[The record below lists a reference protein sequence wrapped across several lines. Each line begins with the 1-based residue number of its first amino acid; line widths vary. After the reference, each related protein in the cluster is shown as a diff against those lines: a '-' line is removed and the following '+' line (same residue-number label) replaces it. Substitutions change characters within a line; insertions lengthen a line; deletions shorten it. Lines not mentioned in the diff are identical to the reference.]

1 VVCDAHHNRAKVY
14 VSFQIKFLGEG
25 GTGGS
30 PLFLKRGFP
39 PAFPTGD
46 SPGTQW
52 VMMIE
57 HKPESSGGEVTLSPC
72 EADGWRLGTTLSL
85 PDQPGELAAL
95 AGLVAKHE
103 ANMTCFA
110 YNRSEHP
117 GLVRVAATCVSA
129 SRAGAL
135 TDAFMEAGYLTP
147 SKEATDEASEEAT
160 LLDPEALLRVK
171 ISLVDKPGAL
181 AAFAEVLRR
190 HGANVMYLAYDVDEA
205 PGLAEMAMAT
215 ASATEVSGL
224 LGELNGLGYHY
235 HVTWQGGEGAID
247 EVVGLNEVETFLF
260 KLREVLPPDRLDALA
275 ELFRT
280 SDDMRRILLDF
291 RREAGGDDASLAAS
305 EVFTNILQFAATSL
319 GKTGARFMPQLTG
332 PLPLTDTVRMYMVA
346 CPTGANAYL
355 LEHGD
360 GYTLIDSGYGLYF
373 PDMMPWL
380 AARGFEP
387 SRIKDALFTHP
398 DADHAGWAAP
408 LEEEF
413 GTKLYMPALSRL
425 VFEQENRAAGGD
437 NRLHA
442 LNKAFTR
449 LVGRITELRSP
460 RTILPYPEDQ
470 GQEGEFPVIGRFMVG
485 DLELKI
491 LGSLGGHI
499 PAQVFIYAPAQGLL
513 FCGDYLLDV
522 ASLSDRAKSTLS
534 ISRYLMTSTNNDS
547 RLFGREMEHLKA
559 LMSGAQARLA
569 ASGRSAW
576 VFPGHGEFYTV
587 DEAGW

>member
-1 VVCDAHHNRAKVY
+1 MRPC
-14 VSFQIKFLGEG
+14 GEG
-25 GTGGS
+25 G
-30 PLFLKRGFP
+30 
-39 PAFPTGD
+39 
-46 SPGTQW
+46 
-52 VMMIE
+52 
-57 HKPESSGGEVTLSPC
+57 
-72 EADGWRLGTTLSL
+72 WRLATALSL
-85 PDQPGELAAL
+85 PDRPGELAAT
-95 AGLVAKHE
+95 AGLVAGHE
-103 ANMTCFA
+103 ANITHFA

-117 GLVRVAATCVSA
+117 GLVRLAATCVSA

-135 TDAFMEAGYLTP
+135 ADTLFEAGYLLATEKTTEED
-147 SKEATDEASEEAT
+147 SKEAAF
-160 LLDPEALLRVK
+160 LDPGALLRIKV
-171 ISLVDKPGAL
+171 SLVDRPGAL

-190 HGANVMYLAYDVDEA
+190 HEANVMYLAYDADET

-247 EVVGLNEVETFLF
+247 KVVGLNEVETFLF

-280 SDDMRRILLDF
+280 SDDMRRILLEF

-319 GKTGARFMPQLTG
+319 GKTGVRFMPQLTG
-332 PLPLTDTVRMYMVA
+332 PLPLTDTVRLYMIA

-355 LEHGD
+355 LEYGD

-373 PDMMPWL
+373 SDMKEWL
-380 AARGFEP
+380 AARGFNP

-408 LEEEF
+408 LEEEEF
-413 GTKLYMPALSRL
+413 GTRLYMPALSRL
-425 VFEQENRAAGGD
+425 VFDRENRAEGGD
-437 NRLHA
+437 NRLYA
-442 LNKAFTR
+442 LNGAFTR
-449 LVGRITELRSP
+449 LVNRITEMRPP
-460 RTILPYPEDQ
+460 RTILPYPADQ

-485 DLELKI
+485 DLELKV
-491 LGSLGGHI
+491 LDSLGGHI
-499 PAQVFIYAPAQGLL
+499 PAQVFLYAPAQGLL

-522 ASLSDRAKSTLS
+522 PSLSDRAKSTLS

-547 RLFGREMEHLKA
+547 RLFGREMEHLKE
-559 LMSGAQARLA
+559 LMRNAQARLA
-569 ASGRSAW
+569 STGRSAW

>member
-1 VVCDAHHNRAKVY
+1 MDVATYRRPE
-14 VSFQIKFLGEG
+14 GEG
-25 GTGGS
+25 QDGPNQKS
-30 PLFLKRGFP
+30 FP
-39 PAFPTGD
+39 PAFPAVD
-46 SPGTQW
+46 SPGMQW
-52 VMMIE
+52 AMMKTE
-57 HKPESSGGEVTLSPC
+57 HETNIGGGEVTLGPC
-72 EADGWRLGTTLSL
+72 EGGGWRLATTLSL
-85 PDQPGELAAL
+85 PDRPGELAAM
-95 AGLVAKHE
+95 AGLVADHE
-103 ANMTCFA
+103 ANITCFA

-117 GLVRVAATCVSA
+117 GVVRLAATCVSA

-135 TDAFMEAGYLTP
+135 ADAFQKAGFLTGEVQVEEP
-147 SKEATDEASEEAT
+147 DPDAATI
-160 LLDPEALLRVK
+160 LDPGALLRIKV
-171 ISLVDKPGAL
+171 SLTDKHGTL

-190 HGANVMYLAYDVDEA
+190 HGANVMYMSYDAEEA

-224 LGELNGLGYHY
+224 LGDLNGLGYHY

-280 SDDMRRILLDF
+280 SDDMRRILFDF
-291 RREAGGDDASLAAS
+291 RREAGENDASLAAS

-319 GKTGARFMPQLTG
+319 GKTGTRFMPQLTG
-332 PLPLTDTVRMYMVA
+332 PLPLTDTVRMYMIA

-360 GYTLIDSGYGLYF
+360 DYTLIDSGYGLYF
-373 PDMMPWL
+373 SDMKKWL
-380 AARGFEP
+380 AARGFNP

-425 VFEQENRAAGGD
+425 VFDQENRAAGGD

-449 LVGRITELRSP
+449 LVGRITELHP
-460 RTILPYPEDQ
+460 PKTILAYPEDQ
-470 GQEGEFPVIGRFMVG
+470 GQEGEFRVIGRFMVG

-491 LGSLGGHI
+491 LDSLGGHI

-547 RLFGREMEHLKA
+547 LLFSREMEHLKQ
-559 LMSGAQARLA
+559 LMREAHTRLA
-569 ASGRSAW
+569 PSGRAAW